1 MSGIFAVFTLDCVS
15 FCEVSSHAA
24 NSKGRRLRF
33 LGSHRRIVMSFYLI
47 LFAQTVFAISLTSLS
62 LFHCCSPVSL
72 LPISQ
77 EAKPHCGLRQRRS
90 AFLLRG
96 CGQSRYPYAEN
107 GLILSSE
114 VVSTNVQGHGALVGF
129 LVQHQVNV
137 VLCGGI
143 GAGAQAALAQAG
155 IQLFGGISGSADA
168 AAADYL
174 AGRFVFGPN
183 AHCNHHAHEAE
194 HTCGSHSCHEDKGGC
209 AGRFH

>member
-1 MSGIFAVFTLDCVS
+1 MSGIFAVFTPDCVS

-33 LGSHRRIVMSFYLI
+33 WAATG
-47 LFAQTVFAISLTSLS
+47 VFKI
-62 LFHCCSPVSL
+62 
-72 LPISQ
+72 
-77 EAKPHCGLRQRRS
+77 
-90 AFLLRG
+90 
-96 CGQSRYPYAEN
+96 YDAEN

-114 VVSTNVQGHGALVGF
+114 VVFTNGQGHGALVGF

-174 AGRFVFGPN
+174 AGRLVFDPN
-183 AHCNHHAHEAE
+183 AHCNHHANEAE
-194 HTCGSHSCHEDKGGC
+194 HACGSHSCHEDKGGC
-209 AGRFH
+209 AGSCH

>member
-1 MSGIFAVFTLDCVS
+1 MKIAIPYEYGQVFQH
-15 FCEVSSHAA
+15 F
-24 NSKGRRLRF
+24 G
-33 LGSHRRIVMSFYLI
+33 
-47 LFAQTVFAISLTSLS
+47 
-62 LFHCCSPVSL
+62 
-72 LPISQ
+72 
-77 EAKPHCGLRQRRS
+77 RS
-90 AFLLRG
+90 AQFKI
-96 CGQSRYPYAEN
+96 YDAEN

-114 VVSTNVQGHGALVGF
+114 VVSTNGQGHGALVGF

-174 AGRFVFGPN
+174 AGRLVFDPN

-194 HTCGSHSCHEDKGGC
+194 HACGSLFLPRGQRRMCRELPLTKRVKKCRVPREKSRCSTHLYLH
-209 AGRFH
+209 F

>member
-1 MSGIFAVFTLDCVS
+1 MSGIFAVFTPDCVS

-33 LGSHRRIVMSFYLI
+33 LGSHRRI
-47 LFAQTVFAISLTSLS
+47 QN
-62 LFHCCSPVSL
+62 
-72 LPISQ
+72 
-77 EAKPHCGLRQRRS
+77 LRCRKRPNFEQ
-90 AFLLRG
+90 RG
-96 CGQSRYPYAEN
+96 CFHQRAGPWS
-107 GLILSSE
+107 
-114 VVSTNVQGHGALVGF
+114 LVGF

-174 AGRFVFGPN
+174 AGRLVFDSN

-194 HTCGSHSCHEDKGGC
+194 HACGSHSCHEDKGGC
-209 AGRFH
+209 AGSYH